1 MELQEI
7 ITEIIL
13 GLFLIFI
20 SYQVGCKGNFHSFI
34 VIIIE
39 TLIQKIQKLIP
50 KELVWV
56 VCLLG

>member
-13 GLFLIFI
+13 GSPIKWAVKEI
-20 SYQVGCKGNFHSFI
+20 FHSFT
-34 VIIIE
+34 VIIME
-39 TLIQKIQKLIP
+39 TLIQKMQKFIL
-50 KELVWV
+50 KELVQV